1 MIKTHERAQER
12 SGNHWRGLLF
22 LAAIG
27 TALRVAATARTAAG
41 QSCLVCEHVP
51 GPLEA
56 GTCRLAFSGFSQCCA
71 GQECQQVEQNGQL
84 VVTCTP
90 RCSASGSC
98 QTTGGAGGATKKEGS
113 TVNRFTDW
121 SWFCDAD
128 KAIWECGR

>member
-1 MIKTHERAQER
+1 MIKTHARVQER
-12 SGNHWRGLLF
+12 NGKDLRGFRF

-27 TALRVAATARTAAG
+27 TALLVAAAARTAAG

-56 GTCRLAFSGFSQCCA
+56 GTCRLAFSGFLQCSA
-71 GQECQQVEQNGQL
+71 GQDCQQVEQNGQL

-90 RCSASGSC
+90 RCSANGSC
-98 QTTGGAGGATKKEGS
+98 QTTDGAGGATKKGES
-113 TVNRFTDW
+113 TNNTFTDW